1 VRYSINKQQVT
12 FRVLDEGAVVV
23 NCETGYYY
31 TLNAT
36 GTFLWELLDERDM
49 TLEELTA
56 ALARAYEQDENS
68 LVADVER
75 HLDELR
81 REDLVVAT

>member
-1 VRYSINKQQVT
+1 VRYSINRKQVT

-23 NCETGYYY
+23 NCQSGYYH

-56 ALARAYEQDENS
+56 ALAHAYEQDERS
-68 LVADVER
+68 VVADVKQ